1 MNVINYNVNSGD
13 VCQIGRQYEYG
24 KTQVIFEGYQVIDSA
39 NEIYFKFV
47 GRTDDSK
54 YLIPIV
60 DMTLDITQQLTKHV
74 GQFSCQLEE
83 MNTEG
88 TLVSQ
93 SPVFYVAVKRSIKVG
108 ADYEVQD
115 PRLETIYQKYN
126 AMYNTINDTNN
137 TVLANE
143 SQRQAEWIT
152 LKQEV
157 ADAVASID
165 GKLDWYKASTTDT
178 LQARLNGFIG
188 EAEKSIQTALETYET
203 QTDSNTNDKLTAYQ
217 SKTTSDINRMFDD
230 SDRTSKEKIDKYI
243 SEIEQRRIA
252 GEFNGSD
259 GYTPVKGKDYFTESE
274 IVQFKKDVTPKK
286 RIDYFTDSEISQ
298 IQNEVSSGAI
308 GEFRV
313 VVQTETD
320 NFNTNA
326 ANKVSEFDAHTEQIQ
341 SDVNKLKS
349 DLNDLTSGKFPY
361 EIIDNSSIV
370 VSSGSIVTPYD
381 GWSRTNYID
390 VSRFDKLNIEV
401 FQATLNC
408 WYDFDKNKIGSF
420 GLSVGMNEIVV
431 PSNAKYAII
440 SATTEAMHKMII
452 YTDCDIK
459 NIAMKEY
466 VDQEVLSAKSTSES
480 AKNNVDKIKTE
491 ALKEVVITNK
501 SKQTYV
507 ANTLI
512 GVTSINGNVFT
523 GGDYDAYCYTQKIPV
538 SEGEIVTLDTDYSPL
553 CAIRYIC
560 TFNGNNAV
568 SSSGI
573 QNVREYIV
581 PNGIDSVVLS
591 YNNEWSNGIV
601 NVTQGATISK
611 YTPIGNILSGKK
623 WCACGDSF
631 TANGYSTQ
639 DGFDKSVYIYQ
650 DGRFVGEYKTYPWMI
665 GLRNDMNIVNLAVAG
680 MTISNIVSDNSFTD
694 GTNPVY
700 MNIPSDSDYI
710 TLKFGINDMSK
721 SCPIGTIDDTEI
733 STFYG
738 AWNTALEYIT
748 NNFPFA
754 KVGIIVSN
762 GMIATNDYVDA
773 TIEVAK
779 KWGIPYLDEVYDYTV
794 PLLHYVNRPNVS
806 DSVKQK
812 KIADFQISAD
822 NFHPNVKAHEYE
834 STFVEDWLRS
844 L

>member
-60 DMTLDITQQLTKHV
+60 DMTLDITQQLTKQV

-408 WYDFDKNKIGSF
+408 WYDFDKNKIGNF
-420 GLSVGMNEIVV
+420 GLSVGMNEIDV

-452 YTDCDIK
+452 YTDCDMK
-459 NIAMKEY
+459 NIAMKKY
-466 VDQEVLSAKSTSES
+466 VDQEVLSAKST
-480 AKNNVDKIKTE
+480 VDKIKAE

-650 DGRFVGEYKTYPWMI
+650 DGRFVGEYKTYPRMI

-779 KWGIPYLDEVYDYTV
+779 KWGIPYLDEVYDYSV